1 MTMSLVIEL
10 ERGGRKAGH
19 VCDASYRRGRNCPLI
34 LRQTSE
40 DLITANVFGILRRM
54 PPALWLRPLL
64 NQAFRTKRFR
74 TCSLTG
80 LEVAFWQPV
89 APPAARAN
97 REGYSEAD
105 VLIRARD
112 FVLFIEAKY
121 RAQLATRTTE
131 DESRDQVIRLLDVA
145 FEMAKAGQM
154 FTRAPYVLVLG
165 ATPTEPELV
174 TRYRSATAVD
184 EALATRHRY
193 PDHRAIAELL
203 CQRLGYASWQD
214 LAAIIEAH
222 LESASQT
229 ERALLGDVVEYIKLK
244 MATVHMTSEA
254 RRQMLL
260 DLEADEPPR
269 NEG

>member
-1 MTMSLVIEL
+1 M
-10 ERGGRKAGH
+10 
-19 VCDASYRRGRNCPLI
+19 
-34 LRQTSE
+34 
-40 DLITANVFGILRRM
+40 
-54 PPALWLRPLL
+54 
-64 NQAFRTKRFR
+64 
-74 TCSLTG
+74 
-80 LEVAFWQPV
+80 
-89 APPAARAN
+89 
-97 REGYSEAD
+97 EGYSEAD

-145 FEMAKAGQM
+145 FEMAKASQM

-174 TRYRSATAVD
+174 TRYRSAAAVD
-184 EALATRHRY
+184 EALGSRHRY

-214 LAAIIEAH
+214 LATIIEAH
-222 LESASQT
+222 LESASRT
-229 ERALLGDVVEYIKLK
+229 ERLLLGDIVDYIRLK

-254 RRQMLL
+254 RRQMMLP
-260 DLEADEPPR
+260 DLADAESHD

>member
-1 MTMSLVIEL
+1 MSLVIEL
-10 ERGGRKAGH
+10 EHGGRKAGH
-19 VCDASYRRGRNCPLI
+19 VCDPSYRRGRNCPLI

-64 NQAFRTKRFR
+64 NQAFRTRRFR

-89 APPAARAN
+89 APPAARAGM
-97 REGYSEAD
+97 EGWSEAD
-105 VLIRARD
+105 VLIRARE

-121 RAQLATRTTE
+121 RAPLATRTTE

-145 FEMAKAGQM
+145 FEMAVAGQM

-184 EALATRHRY
+184 EALVTRHHY
-193 PDHRAIAELL
+193 SDHQAIAALL
-203 CQRLGYASWQD
+203 CQRLGYATWHD

-229 ERALLGDVVEYIKLK
+229 ERLLLSDVVQYIKLK
-244 MATVHMTSEA
+244 MATAHLTSEA
-254 RRQMLL
+254 RRQMMLP
-260 DLEADEPPR
+260 DLTGTEPPES
-269 NEG
+269 EG